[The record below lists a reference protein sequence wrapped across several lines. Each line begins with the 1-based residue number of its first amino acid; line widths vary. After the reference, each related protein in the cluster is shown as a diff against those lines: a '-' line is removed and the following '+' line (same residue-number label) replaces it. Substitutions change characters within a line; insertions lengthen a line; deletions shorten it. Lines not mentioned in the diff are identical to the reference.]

1 MAPLPA
7 PVVEQLRRATL
18 DFVAAAT
25 GLRALPTTVHVGAPL
40 GERIDVVSEHWFDA
54 GLRTELVAQAL
65 AGLDEPTFAVALPW
79 LTRSGD
85 LETHDA
91 DLAWCAAS
99 LAAFGR
105 YGAAPPGFF
114 VVTRRGWL
122 DLLSGEARTWSRVR
136 PARWR
141 R

>member
-1 MAPLPA
+1 MGHPLA
-7 PVVEQLRRATL
+7 GQLRCATL
-18 DFVAAAT
+18 DFVARA
-25 GLRALPTTVHVGAPL
+25 GNLRSLPTTLHL
-40 GERIDVVSEHWFDA
+40 GTPGDAWTDVLVETWHDA

-65 AGLDEPTFAVALPW
+65 ATLDDAAFAAALPW

-85 LETHDA
+85 LATRDA

-105 YGAAPPGFF
+105 YGVTPPGFF

-122 DLLSGEARTWSRVR
+122 DLLTGEARTWSRVR
-136 PARWR
+136 PARCR
-141 R
+141 ARH